1 MDCQHA
7 SVRCVT
13 SETCMGRFG
22 RRARREA
29 AVIRHYQELVH
40 YLSRLLGDRQ
50 AAADLA
56 HDAFVR
62 LLDRKAGSDIEQ
74 PRAFL
79 FKTATNLSID
89 LHRRTRVRRNE
100 PLDSLDH
107 EDYLDERD
115 PEESAIQA
123 QQLNLLRRA
132 LEELPAPCRDAFL
145 LRKVEGCSH
154 TEIAERLSMSR
165 DMVEKHIV
173 NAMKH
178 CRARLL
184 TWTR

>member
-1 MDCQHA
+1 MHPQDA
-7 SVRCVT
+7 SRPKPAW
-13 SETCMGRFG
+13 GGFG
-22 RRARREA
+22 RERRREA
-29 AVIRHYQELVH
+29 VVIRHYQELVH

-50 AAADLA
+50 VATDLA

-89 LHRRTRVRRNE
+89 MHRRTRVRRNE

-107 EDYLDERD
+107 EEWLDERD
-115 PEESAIQA
+115 PEGNAIQA
-123 QQLNLLRRA
+123 QQLKLLRRA
-132 LEELPAPCRDAFL
+132 LEELPAPCREAFL

-154 TEIAERLSMSR
+154 MEIAERLSLSR

-178 CRARLL
+178 CRVRLL
-184 TWTR
+184 SWTQ